1 MITDETLKHYR
12 NKITYAQNREDLLLE
27 SFFVEK
33 KKGFYVDV
41 GAYDPDDDS
50 VTRLFY
56 TRGWT
61 GINIEPQPVQYEKF
75 VKRRP
80 KDVNINVAIGNKKGT
95 MPLRVYKSGGLS
107 TLSDKIKEQYLQVD
121 DDSTAEWED
130 IEVDILPLHSIFTR
144 NKVGKIDFMKVDV
157 EGFEREVLE
166 SNDWK
171 KFRPDV
177 LCIEA
182 GFSASETRK
191 FLQDKGYRRVFND
204 GLNDY
209 YVEKTF
215 SYKELPFIEHVLIRR
230 GGGIRYEDYDN
241 ANKLYR
247 HTKKVEKELAS
258 LTEKVHE
265 LERENGSLTQTLAD
279 RRALLRKSLK
289 MYTKGSSKSGG
300 AR

>member
-1 MITDETLKHYR
+1 MITEETLKHYR

-41 GAYDPDDDS
+41 GAYDPDYDS

-56 TRGWT
+56 TRGWI
-61 GINIEPQPVQYEKF
+61 GINIEPQLAQYEKF
-75 VKRRP
+75 LKRRP
-80 KDVNINVAIGNKKGT
+80 KDININAAVGTKKGT
-95 MPLRVYKSGGLS
+95 KTLRVYKSGGLS
-107 TLSDKIKEQYLQVD
+107 TLSDKIKEQYLHTKNS
-121 DDSTAEWED
+121 STDEWQD
-130 IEVDILPLHSIFTR
+130 TKVKIVPLKEVFVQ
-144 NKVGKIDFMKVDV
+144 NKVTKIDFMKVDV

-191 FLQDKGYRRVFND
+191 FLQSKGYNRVFND

-209 YVEKTF
+209 YVEKGF
-215 SYKELPFIEHVLIRR
+215 SHKELPFIEHVLIRR
-230 GGGIRYEDYDN
+230 GGGIRYEDFDN
-241 ANKLYR
+241 ANKFYKYS
-247 HTKKVEKELAS
+247 KKVEKELAETIRK
-258 LTEKVHE
+258 LE
-265 LERENGSLTQTLAD
+265 LENSTLKQTLAD

-289 MYTKGSSKSGG
+289 MYAKGSEKNGSSK
-300 AR
+300 